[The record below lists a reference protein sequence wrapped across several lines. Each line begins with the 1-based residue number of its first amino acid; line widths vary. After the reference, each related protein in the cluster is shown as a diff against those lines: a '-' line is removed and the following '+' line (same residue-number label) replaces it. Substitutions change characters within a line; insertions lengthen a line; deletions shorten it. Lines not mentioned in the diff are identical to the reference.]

1 MGKDD
6 FLGGHMEVIY
16 YEAALLAQR
25 EHMVQVGH
33 VNQISLVIP
42 APRANYLLISTRSR
56 GTHDILQ

>member
-1 MGKDD
+1 MGKGDI
-6 FLGGHMEVIY
+6 LGGHMDALC

-42 APRANYLLISTRSR
+42 ALRDNFISPSR
-56 GTHDILQ
+56 